1 MASGNIH
8 PEFAAIVEKYTNGCD
23 VNAPENPLDDPD
35 VQDAATV
42 DRFGFYHP
50 DGVPEKGLTEEEKLK
65 QARRLEKWREMT
77 YLWDGI
83 DSTWRRLYR
92 PGRASEKL
100 TRRIYKGIP
109 QQFRMIVWPLL
120 LCVPEMKNLHKNLYP
135 KMLQRALATSIHLDQ
150 IDKDINRTFRNT
162 TYFRARYGSR
172 QQSLFHILAAYSV
185 YNTEVGYCQGMSEL
199 VGLFL
204 TYIIEEEDAFW
215 ALSQLMGG
223 NRYKMHG
230 VYVHNFPGLYRLF
243 EHHERVVKRLLPS
256 ISKHFAEQDLSTS
269 TYALKWF
276 MQCFLDRLPVS
287 LVLRLWDIFLLEGE
301 KILIAMAYNI
311 LKMHKKRLLRMDQ
324 AQLTC
329 FFQDEL
335 VKDFQF
341 DDDTVIESLKD
352 CLEQLRR
359 SKLDQP
365 PPPTMDMLPR
375 RPVGS
380 PGAELV
386 WQSQPLFSPRDLNT
400 TPALEANKFAS
411 DSGSLKSVP
420 RRSGPSRS
428 VITSQIQRSKQSPSL
443 TSSPGMATSASI
455 LTMKA
460 MSNRSRGTQISVTQK
475 TVEDTPSSPASSTSR
490 TSRGAGRSESQ
501 PSSRGTSSPRSSR
514 LSVSSQ
520 QSRHS
525 PVTYGLAGL
534 DYGFATTDSKRHQA
548 AKASYMSPVADRIRN
563 LRSGDSKTSS
573 QTNNVVLISVRP
585 RKLDTNHEQV
595 VDKLANMMVE
605 RAHMKSSNM
614 EKLDSDRLGR
624 WSSERVVFIGSRD
637 VPVSSISSTSG
648 LEDNDQPWQLRCED
662 LRKRDG
668 HRKRHG
674 DTSSLWSSG
683 SSYGRNELARVA
695 GSAEASTLS
704 TKQKD
709 GTLVAPDTPHVDVV
723 RTGPSDRNN
732 DTRLAS
738 SVNPNEERVRTGDSL
753 RPASVIKAI
762 SGRHLAP
769 TSSGISK
776 SLFKPRCPIYLATF
790 NVRTLKQVGQRADI
804 ALTVD

>member
-120 LCVPEMKNLHKNLYP
+120 LCVPEMKNLHKNLYS

-185 YNTEVGYCQGMSEL
+185 YNTEVGYCQC
-199 VGLFL
+199 
-204 TYIIEEEDAFW
+204 
-215 ALSQLMGG
+215 
-223 NRYKMHG
+223 
-230 VYVHNFPGLYRLF
+230 NFASF
-243 EHHERVVKRLLPS
+243 VE
-256 ISKHFAEQDLSTS
+256 
-269 TYALKWF
+269 
-276 MQCFLDRLPVS
+276 
-287 LVLRLWDIFLLEGE
+287 
-301 KILIAMAYNI
+301 
-311 LKMHKKRLLRMDQ
+311 RLLRMDQ

-501 PSSRGTSSPRSSR
+501 VIRVSRPPSSRGTSSPRSSR

-738 SVNPNEERVRTGDSL
+738 SVNPNEYPPRNGKSNGFPRTNVPRRTSLNSTWSRSQTNLVRGSKPTQNVTSSVRWKSPTVLYTPVPKHHSFHVIIPRPQAPSTVEIQMPPSKLVHSSSNQRVQPFTIRVR
-753 RPASVIKAI
+753 SV
-762 SGRHLAP
+762 
-769 TSSGISK
+769 SSRSDVEE
-776 SLFKPRCPIYLATF
+776 KP
-790 NVRTLKQVGQRADI
+790 K
-804 ALTVD
+804 

>member
-120 LCVPEMKNLHKNLYP
+120 LCVPEMKNLHKNLYS

-185 YNTEVGYCQGMSEL
+185 YNTEVGYCQC
-199 VGLFL
+199 
-204 TYIIEEEDAFW
+204 
-215 ALSQLMGG
+215 
-223 NRYKMHG
+223 
-230 VYVHNFPGLYRLF
+230 NFASF
-243 EHHERVVKRLLPS
+243 VE
-256 ISKHFAEQDLSTS
+256 
-269 TYALKWF
+269 
-276 MQCFLDRLPVS
+276 
-287 LVLRLWDIFLLEGE
+287 
-301 KILIAMAYNI
+301 
-311 LKMHKKRLLRMDQ
+311 RLLRMDQ

-501 PSSRGTSSPRSSR
+501 VIRVSRPPSSRGTSSPRSSR

-738 SVNPNEERVRTGDSL
+738 SVNPNEVYT
-753 RPASVIKAI
+753 
-762 SGRHLAP
+762 
-769 TSSGISK
+769 
-776 SLFKPRCPIYLATF
+776 RC
-790 NVRTLKQVGQRADI
+790 
-804 ALTVD
+804 